1 MVFLPPGIDGF
12 TATILVVISF
22 FTSALTAAFGIGGG
36 VAMLGAL
43 AGTVP
48 PAVIIAVHGVVQLGS
63 NLGRAVLQ
71 KDHANWPLFWRFMI
85 GAVVGVAIGALL
97 FTSLPEKVLLGVLG
111 VFMLIMVW
119 VPKPKIPG
127 LERSGMILGGGISSV
142 LTMFVGATG
151 PFIQAIL
158 LPLKLERKGHIATHA
173 VMMTA
178 QHALKVV
185 AFGFIG
191 VALVAWL
198 PLIAAM
204 VASGFLGTVMGTK
217 LLEKMPEQMFQ
228 WVLKV
233 LLTLIALDLLR
244 RAAGV
249 KLPGF

>member
-1 MVFLPPGIDGF
+1 MTFLPPGVDAL
-12 TATILVVISF
+12 TALILIVVSF

-48 PAVIIAVHGVVQLGS
+48 PAVIVAVHGVVQLGS

-71 KDHANWPLFWRFMI
+71 KDHVNWPLFWRFMV
-85 GAVVGVAIGALL
+85 GAVIGVGLGALL
-97 FTSLPEKVLLGVLG
+97 FTSLPEKALLGVLG
-111 VFMLIMVW
+111 IFILVMVW
-119 VPKPKIPG
+119 VPKPRIPG
-127 LERSGMILGGGISSV
+127 LERTGIVLGGGISSV

-151 PFIQAIL
+151 PFIQAVLIAY
-158 LPLKLERKGHIATHA
+158 KLDRKGIIANQA
-173 VMMTA
+173 MMMTA
-178 QHALKVV
+178 QHGLKVA

-204 VASGFLGTVMGTK
+204 IGSGFLGTVMGTR
-217 LLEKMPEQMFQ
+217 LLEKMPEHVFQ
-228 WVLKV
+228 WALKA

-244 RAAGV
+244 RAAGLS
-249 KLPGF
+249 LPF